1 MTALL
6 YPLAFLLVLSL
17 VVVVH
22 EYGHF
27 IAARLCGVDVT
38 EFSMGF
44 GRVLFSRKDKRGT
57 EWKVCLIPLGGYCK
71 MLGDADAASA
81 KKDEA
86 VEELTEE
93 EKKRAF
99 PLQPLWKKAI
109 ISVAGPAMNYVFA
122 IVLLTGLFR
131 VYGETVVPP
140 VVSDVAPESAAA
152 VAGIEKNDRFLTING
167 KKINEFSDIQH
178 SVLVD
183 DVLNIVVLRD
193 GREVPLTARLKRVN
207 GVAVLG
213 VSAVM
218 TREHYRSVGL
228 AESFVL
234 AVKDSW
240 QLTVDTTV
248 VLKRILLRQRSA
260 DDLRG
265 PLGIAEAS
273 GDAARSGLIG
283 FLYFIIQVSIGI
295 GFMNLL
301 PVPVLD
307 GGHLLIYAIEF
318 IIRRPIGDK
327 AETVA
332 LYIGLVVLLTLLIVS
347 SWNDIVRIFVR
358 LKN

>member
-27 IAARLCGVDVT
+27 IAARLCGVGVT

-44 GRVLFSRKDKRGT
+44 GRVLLSRTDKRGT
-57 EWKVCLIPLGGYCK
+57 LWKVCLIPLGGYCK
-71 MLGDADAASA
+71 MLGDADAAST
-81 KKDEA
+81 KKDDA
-86 VEELTEE
+86 VETLTEE
-93 EKKRAF
+93 EKKHAF
-99 PLQPLWKKAI
+99 PTQPLWKKAL

-122 IVLLTGLFR
+122 ILLLTALFR
-131 VYGETVVPP
+131 IFGETVVPP
-140 VVSDVAPESAAA
+140 VVSEVSPDSAAA
-152 VAGIEKNDRFLTING
+152 AAGIEKNDRFLTING
-167 KKINEFSDIQH
+167 RKINEFSDVQH

-213 VSAVM
+213 VQAVM
-218 TREHYRSVGL
+218 TREHFRSVGTGE
-228 AESFVL
+228 AFVL
-234 AVKDSW
+234 ALKDSW
-240 QLTVDTTV
+240 QLTVDTTI
-248 VLKRILLRQRSA
+248 VLKRILLRQRSM

-273 GDAARSGLIG
+273 GDAVKSGFVG
-283 FLYFIIQVSIGI
+283 FLSFIIQVSIGI

-318 IIRRPIGDK
+318 IIRRPIGEK
-327 AETVA
+327 AETLA
-332 LYIGLVVLLTLLIVS
+332 LYAGLAILLCLLIVS